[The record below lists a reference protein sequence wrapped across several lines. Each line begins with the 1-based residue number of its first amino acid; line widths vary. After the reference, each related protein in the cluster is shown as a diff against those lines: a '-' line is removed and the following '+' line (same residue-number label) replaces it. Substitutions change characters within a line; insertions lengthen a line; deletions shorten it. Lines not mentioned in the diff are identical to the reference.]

1 MIDATRDFLLQILRR
16 PERVKRRILAVDSKI
31 VESRAEMLPG
41 GLSYNDDRVQGFQAS
56 DKLEKYADAVLYL
69 WSERKKL
76 VAEYEDAVGEVMK
89 LTERL
94 PDRQRRA
101 LRMRHL
107 QGKSNG
113 EIAEEMGASKRW
125 VQKLCKEAYENLAKT
140 FNQTA

>member
-16 PERVKRRILAVDSKI
+16 PERVKRRILAIDSKI

-76 VAEYEDAVGEVMK
+76 VAEYEDAVGEVME

-94 PDRQRRA
+94 PERQRRA
-101 LRMRHL
+101 VRMRHL
-107 QGKSNG
+107 QGKSNKEIG
-113 EIAEEMGASKRW
+113 EAIGLKKRQTIN
-125 VQKLCKEAYENLAKT
+125 VFRDAYKNLAD
-140 FNQTA
+140 